1 MKVPLLDLT
10 RQYRTI
16 EGEIDQAV
24 HKVLNHGL
32 FILGPEVKN
41 FEEKVTQ
48 YCGTKFAIGVAS
60 GTDALLLSLKAIGV
74 GFGDEVIVPSFTF
87 YATAGVV
94 TRLGAKVAFVDVNPS
109 TYNIDPTLIEK
120 KITKKTKAII
130 PVHLFGQCADMD
142 PIMQIAR
149 KHNLKVI
156 EDAAQ
161 AISAKYEGRKAGSLG
176 DLGCFSF
183 FPSKNLGGAGDGG
196 MVVTDDA
203 DLAGKIELLRKLGAQ
218 RKYFH
223 QVIGYNSRLDTLQAA
238 VLEVKLKYLDEWSKK
253 RREHAEIYNEAFG
266 NLNIVTPKEESRNYH
281 IYNQYTI
288 ALKNRNG
295 LEEHLTKNEIG
306 HDIYYPL
313 PMHLQECYKDLGYK
327 VGDLPLSEKC
337 SKEVIS
343 LPVFPELT
351 RDEQS
356 FVIAKVEEFLTKS

>member
-1 MKVPLLDLT
+1 MRVPLLDLT
-10 RQYRTI
+10 RQYKSI
-16 EGEIDQAV
+16 KNEIDQAV
-24 HKVLNHGL
+24 SKVLNHGL
-32 FILGPEVKN
+32 FILGPEMKS
-41 FEEKVTQ
+41 FEEKIAK
-48 YCGTKFAIGVAS
+48 YCGAKYAIGVAS
-60 GTDALLLSLKAIGV
+60 GTDALLLSLNAIGV
-74 GFGDEVIVPSFTF
+74 GPEDEVIVPSFTF

-94 TRLGAKVAFVDVNPS
+94 TRLGAKVVFVDIDPL
-109 TYNIDPTLIEK
+109 TYNIDLKLIEK

-142 PIMQIAR
+142 AIMQIAK

-161 AISAKYEGRKAGSLG
+161 AISAECKGKKAGSLG

-196 MVVTDDA
+196 MVVTNDV

-218 RKYFH
+218 PKYFH
-223 QVIGYNSRLDTLQAA
+223 KVIGYNSRLDTLQAA
-238 VLEVKLKYLDEWSKK
+238 ILEVKLRYLDEWSGK
-253 RREHAEIYNEAFG
+253 RREHAKIYNEAFK
-266 NLNIVTPKEESRNYH
+266 NLDIVIPKEESFNYH

-288 ALKNRNG
+288 AIKNRNG

-313 PMHLQECYKDLGYK
+313 PMHLQECYKNLGYK
-327 VGDLPLSEKC
+327 IGDLPISEKC

-343 LPVFPELT
+343 LPIFPELT
-351 RDEQS
+351 KEEQDFTIEKVKE
-356 FVIAKVEEFLTKS
+356 FVKK